1 MKKIYYII
9 LFLVFTWNNYVF
21 WNNTDGSIN
30 IKDKLINS
38 TNSNF
43 AWWKLNDD
51 NWLLSLWA
59 LFAWL
64 KTELMAIVSVVAIA
78 IFIYIGI
85 KMATARWNPEEFKK
99 AWLHF
104 VYAIIWI
111 FVVFMAYWAVTLISN
126 LNL

>member
-9 LFLVFTWNNYVF
+9 LFFIFSSNNVVF
-21 WNNTDGSIN
+21 WTN
-30 IKDKLINS
+30 IKNELLWATDSSL
-38 TNSNF
+38 
-43 AWWKLNDD
+43 AWWDLNND
-51 NWLLSLWA
+51 NWLTALWA
-59 LFAWL
+59 LFVWL
-64 KTELMAIVSVVAIA
+64 KTELMAIVSVVAVA
-78 IFIYIGI
+78 IFIFIGI

>member
-9 LFLVFTWNNYVF
+9 LFFIFSSNNIVF
-21 WNNTDGSIN
+21 WTN
-30 IKDKLINS
+30 IKDELLWA
-38 TNSNF
+38 TDSNL
-43 AWWKLNDD
+43 AWWNLNND
-51 NWLLSLWA
+51 NWLTALWA
-59 LFAWL
+59 LFVWL
-64 KTELMAIVSVVAIA
+64 KTELMAIVSVVAVA
-78 IFIYIGI
+78 IFIFIGI

>member
-38 TNSNF
+38 TDSNF